1 MSFCQ
6 EQSLP
11 FLSILTHLNLFC
23 VFMAPPLSVPMIS
36 KVMGWKWFAFKLM
49 KTMYEIVN
57 KQVKFLTA
65 FPSSQMNSAKLAL
78 AMSWR
83 GNV

>member
-1 MSFCQ
+1 
-6 EQSLP
+6 
-11 FLSILTHLNLFC
+11 
-23 VFMAPPLSVPMIS
+23 
-36 KVMGWKWFAFKLM
+36 MGTGRFSNFELRKCM
-49 KTMYEIVN
+49 KN

-65 FPSSQMNSAKLAL
+65 FPSSQMNRAKLAL

>member
-1 MSFCQ
+1 
-6 EQSLP
+6 
-11 FLSILTHLNLFC
+11 
-23 VFMAPPLSVPMIS
+23 
-36 KVMGWKWFAFKLM
+36 
-49 KTMYEIVN
+49 MYGIVN

-65 FPSSQMNSAKLAL
+65 FPSSQMNRAKLAL